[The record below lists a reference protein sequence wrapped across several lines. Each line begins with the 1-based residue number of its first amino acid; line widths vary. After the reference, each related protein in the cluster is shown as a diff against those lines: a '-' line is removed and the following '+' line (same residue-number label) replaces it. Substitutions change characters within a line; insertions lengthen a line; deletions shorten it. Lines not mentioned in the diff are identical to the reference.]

1 MHDNC
6 GVSTNCG
13 KGNEFYWEFGF
24 KNYHRALVFK
34 NQAQFVLIFGIKE
47 WGVGFQMAKISYEF
61 NQERHIAV
69 LLHLIKSLWSIDD
82 HEQSLKNPGVFVVSS
97 STFTGRHVPFFYNWG
112 VLPTP
117 GYHVGQRELLPG
129 PNHRWT
135 RVWTSGRGILS
146 AFRVIPVS

>member
-1 MHDNC
+1 MTPITHGYLSPAKWEFGRFVLYDNC

-34 NQAQFVLIFGIKE
+34 NQAQFVLIFGIKW

-82 HEQSLKNPGVFVVSS
+82 HEQSLKNPGVFVASS

-112 VLPTP
+112 CPTDTGESCRP
-117 GYHVGQRELLPG
+117 ARAA
-129 PNHRWT
+129 
-135 RVWTSGRGILS
+135 SGS
-146 AFRVIPVS
+146 KP